1 MEEIAAHPRVAAAVA
16 HIDATDADTI
26 DHMIEVTRIPA
37 PSGAESA
44 RGAWLSAKLAAL
56 GLDVAPPDA
65 VGNIRALRRGHP
77 NADTDAGTHAPA
89 PIMLASHLDTVFG
102 AATDLTVRRDANRIH
117 APGISDNGRG
127 LAALIRLASALHAAA
142 IVTRIPLEFVGSVGE
157 EGAGDLRGVKYIF
170 ADTPRCSAFIAV
182 DGAGLDR
189 IVHRAVGSRR
199 LRITVNGPGG
209 HSWIDRGTVHPVH
222 ALAAAISIAATL
234 PSHPESSFSVGRI
247 DGGTGINVLPVVAF
261 ADVDIRSENGGEIER
276 IESGVRAAVE
286 RAIDSAN
293 ANTSH
298 QGRLTYHIESIGDR
312 PGGATPADAPVVRH
326 AIDATS
332 FCGHSPELTSSSTD
346 ANVAMSLGIPSIA
359 IGAGGDAGGMH
370 TTDEWY
376 SNKDGAAGI
385 KRLLLLVIAMAGVV

>member
-1 MEEIAAHPRVAAAVA
+1 
-16 HIDATDADTI
+16 
-26 DHMIEVTRIPA
+26 
-37 PSGAESA
+37 
-44 RGAWLSAKLAAL
+44 
-56 GLDVAPPDA
+56 
-65 VGNIRALRRGHP
+65 
-77 NADTDAGTHAPA
+77 
-89 PIMLASHLDTVFG
+89 
-102 AATDLTVRRDANRIH
+102 
-117 APGISDNGRG
+117 
-127 LAALIRLASALHAAA
+127 
-142 IVTRIPLEFVGSVGE
+142 
-157 EGAGDLRGVKYIF
+157 
-170 ADTPRCSAFIAV
+170 
-182 DGAGLDR
+182 
-189 IVHRAVGSRR
+189 

-222 ALAAAISIAATL
+222 ALAAAISTAATL

-247 DGGTGINVLPVVAF
+247 DGGTGINVIPVVAF

-293 ANTSH
+293 ADTSH
-298 QGRLTYHIESIGDR
+298 QGRLTYDIESIGDR
-312 PGGATPADAPVVRH
+312 PGGATSADARVVRH